1 MKQQSQPNEI
11 NKKNKNT
18 NNNNL
23 IAHKKEK
30 IDLMK

>member
-11 NKKNKNT
+11 NKKNNNT

-23 IAHKKEK
+23 IAHRKEK
-30 IDLMK
+30 IDLMI